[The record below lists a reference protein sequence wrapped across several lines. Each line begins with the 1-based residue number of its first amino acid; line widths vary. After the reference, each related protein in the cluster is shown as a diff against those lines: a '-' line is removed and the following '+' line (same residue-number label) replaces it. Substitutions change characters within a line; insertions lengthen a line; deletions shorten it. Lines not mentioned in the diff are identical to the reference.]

1 MILRN
6 YQVYLGSIDS
16 TDMRIKNF
24 STIDKFHAARSRRV
38 QRSKGSPKLEMY
50 VEPGFS

>member
-6 YQVYLGSIDS
+6 YQVHLRSID
-16 TDMRIKNF
+16 TRLKNF
-24 STIDKFHAARSRRV
+24 STINKFHAVRSRCV

-50 VEPGFS
+50 VELGFP

>member
-6 YQVYLGSIDS
+6 YQVYLRSIDS

-24 STIDKFHAARSRRV
+24 STIDKFQSVRSRRV
-38 QRSKGSPKLEMY
+38 RRSKESPKLEMY
-50 VEPGFS
+50 VELGIP